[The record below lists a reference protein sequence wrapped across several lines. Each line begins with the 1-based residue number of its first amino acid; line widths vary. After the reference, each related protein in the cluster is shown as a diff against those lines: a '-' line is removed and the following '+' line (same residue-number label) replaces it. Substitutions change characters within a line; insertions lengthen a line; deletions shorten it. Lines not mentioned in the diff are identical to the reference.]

1 MFNNDGN
8 AGSNQTFTLTE
19 LTPGETYENRLYMR
33 KWSNDTART
42 QEITFTAGDQESNS
56 IIFSEDHPELPPF
69 SFSSREVGWYL
80 GYTYTADDSG
90 TLTIR
95 CDVLATPDG
104 VQGNPGSYHMHG
116 MTNQVSSAP
125 VELQITEIIYDSEL
139 PQIEITFNSRPG
151 AIYAVDFSTN
161 LKDVDSDGGWAELDD
176 GVFSE
181 GKQTTFVDDFVV
193 GSERTVFYRV
203 REVE

>member
-1 MFNNDGN
+1 M
-8 AGSNQTFTLTE
+8 
-19 LTPGETYENRLYMR
+19 Y
-33 KWSNDTART
+33 
-42 QEITFTAGDQESNS
+42 
-56 IIFSEDHPELPPF
+56 
-69 SFSSREVGWYL
+69 
-80 GYTYTADDSG
+80 
-90 TLTIR
+90 
-95 CDVLATPDG
+95 
-104 VQGNPGSYHMHG
+104 G

-151 AIYAVDFSTN
+151 AIYAIDFSTN

-181 GKQTTFVDDFVV
+181 GKQTTFVDDFIV